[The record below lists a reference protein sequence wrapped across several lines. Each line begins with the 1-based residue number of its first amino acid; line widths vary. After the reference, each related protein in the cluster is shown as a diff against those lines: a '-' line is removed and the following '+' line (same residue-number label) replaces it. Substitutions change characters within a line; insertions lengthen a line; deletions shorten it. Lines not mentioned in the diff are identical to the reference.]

1 MNKLLTIGSDIPLL
15 ETRASILSLKYK
27 TELETYENALKRL
40 RQEHFD
46 LLMVCYS
53 TPADRA
59 SIIINTAHAEFPHLC
74 IVRLLSADSPPIDD
88 PVAHRVVTIDYHP
101 ETWMRVVDE
110 LLTPGSSDQN
120 VIH

>member
-15 ETRASILSLKYK
+15 ETRALILSLKYK

-53 TPADRA
+53 TPQDHA
-59 SIIINTAHAEFPHLC
+59 SIIINAAHAEFPHLC
-74 IVRLLSADSPPIDD
+74 IVRLLSAESLPIDD

-101 ETWMRVVDE
+101 ETWMRVIDE
-110 LLTPGSSDQN
+110 LLTPGSSNQD